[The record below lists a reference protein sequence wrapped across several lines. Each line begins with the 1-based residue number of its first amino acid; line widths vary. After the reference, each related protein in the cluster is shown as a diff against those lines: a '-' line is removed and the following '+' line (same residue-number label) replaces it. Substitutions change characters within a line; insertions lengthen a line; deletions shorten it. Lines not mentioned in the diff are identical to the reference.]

1 MLFCKLQCPEG
12 LKHIELEFKFALSS
26 LNVFSRSPLTFSVCR
41 AQKTRSALLQTLNIR
56 THHLDILCT
65 KPSILFVCVP
75 DPARLEPLLQ
85 DLFSRTDFDFTGR
98 FCAHLPK
105 IHSSLINKE
114 SIVAFLHQ
122 LWKLKCSFGSYRY
135 VEV

>member
-1 MLFCKLQCPEG
+1 LHEAF
-12 LKHIELEFKFALSS
+12 I
-26 LNVFSRSPLTFSVCR
+26 
-41 AQKTRSALLQTLNIR
+41 
-56 THHLDILCT
+56 
-65 KPSILFVCVP
+65 ILFVCVP